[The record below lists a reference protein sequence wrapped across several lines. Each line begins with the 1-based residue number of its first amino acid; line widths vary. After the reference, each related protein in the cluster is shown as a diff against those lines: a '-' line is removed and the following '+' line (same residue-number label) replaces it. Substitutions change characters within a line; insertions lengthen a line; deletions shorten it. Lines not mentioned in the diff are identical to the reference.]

1 MKHIRRI
8 ARLKDKLAEA
18 QSQIEYNKEHIN
30 RGDRVVFFESWN
42 RDLEFEIEAFE
53 MSLKYYENDI

>member
-1 MKHIRRI
+1 MKHLRRI
-8 ARLKDKLAEA
+8 AHLRDKIAETKK
-18 QSQIEYNKEHIN
+18 QIEWNKEDIN

-53 MSLKYYENDI
+53 MAIKYYENDI